1 MSPPEWYNKTFPYIW
16 HPLKGMSLSATIFM
30 VIAVSAERFRAVC
43 YPMSRHHVSNLLEPV
58 MIRINPSIEISY
70 IRIGLIK
77 YNLYYLVSKQI
88 CNFCGHH
95 FHHDEASKIF
105 SI

>member
-43 YPMSRHHVSNLLEPV
+43 YPMSRHHVSNVLETGVTRMNPQRRNKLHEN
-58 MIRINPSIEISY
+58 RIHL
-70 IRIGLIK
+70 R
-77 YNLYYLVSKQI
+77 
-88 CNFCGHH
+88 
-95 FHHDEASKIF
+95 
-105 SI
+105 

>member
-43 YPMSRHHVSNLLEPV
+43 YPMSRHHVSNVLETGV
-58 MIRINPSIEISY
+58 TRMNPNIISY
-70 IRIGLIK
+70 MRIVFIYFNIILI
-77 YNLYYLVSKQI
+77 I
-88 CNFCGHH
+88 
-95 FHHDEASKIF
+95 
-105 SI
+105 

>member
-43 YPMSRHHVSNLLEPV
+43 HPMSRHHVSNYSEPGI
-58 MIRINPSIEISY
+58 IRMNLSY
-70 IRIGLIK
+70 IMC
-77 YNLYYLVSKQI
+77 VFI
-88 CNFCGHH
+88 CINI
-95 FHHDEASKIF
+95 IF
-105 SI
+105 LFSLQANS